1 MAPLPLSTETV
12 APIWIF
18 TTIQIQIWTVDTV
31 TVKHHD
37 LMGKERILV
46 LGNASCVGVF
56 LRPTA
61 GEDEDAG
68 VHSTC
73 RKIFIILSSSA
84 EYSYIRSGDHEYQH
98 QTRFTPHRFQAYV
111 TKMIAFRNLFT
122 DRPYITMRFIDK
134 EFVNNVTAQISS
146 SSSSNEDDED
156 LTATIDHSSW
166 RRLRLSF
173 SDFYSASN
181 SRYSSRLIPA
191 VGLLGIYLC
200 PSQQR
205 ICVVRRRPLFND
217 DTCIEIPLRGTIE
230 GSPHAH
236 DSLTMATIYPRTQ
249 VPSCLHDLFS
259 RAAVSSSHSSQEV
272 TDDAIGQQQSAEV
285 LLWLQADLLDS
296 STAVMHRS
304 ANRDEQ
310 SIRALMSSMSL
321 LGSHADAYPS
331 LSISGSDDTPMV
343 EYLDG
348 VVYLLSDSRSEDESE
363 MEVQCWMD
371 GPTGTSILDSM
382 QALLRQHVGVS
393 SGDGV
398 SGLDGNSSDGVQ
410 ASADSKYPLNDLQCR
425 TCL

>member
-1 MAPLPLSTETV
+1 MTSLPMSTQTV

-18 TTIQIQIWTVDTV
+18 TTIQIQTWTVDTV
-31 TVKHHD
+31 TFTHHD

-61 GEDEDAG
+61 AEDEDAG

-73 RKIFIILSSSA
+73 WKIFIILSSSA

-111 TKMIAFRNLFT
+111 MKMIAFRNLFS
-122 DRPYITMRFIDK
+122 DRPYLTMRFINK

-146 SSSSNEDDED
+146 NSSSSNEDDED
-156 LTATIDHSSW
+156 FTATMDHSSW

-181 SRYSSRLIPA
+181 SGYSSRLIPA

-259 RAAVSSSHSSQEV
+259 RAAVSSSSSHSPQEV
-272 TDDAIGQQQSAEV
+272 TDDAIGHQQSVEV
-285 LLWLQADLLDS
+285 LLWLQAELLDS

-310 SIRALMSSMSL
+310 SIRAVMSSMSL

-331 LSISGSDDTPMV
+331 LSDSGSDATPMV
-343 EYLDG
+343 EYLNG
-348 VVYLLSDSRSEDESE
+348 AVYLLSDSRSEDESE
-363 MEVQCWMD
+363 MEVQCWLD
-371 GPTGTSILDSM
+371 GPTGTGILDSM
-382 QALLRQHVGVS
+382 QALLRRHVGVS
-393 SGDGV
+393 GGDG
-398 SGLDGNSSDGVQ
+398 DSSDGVQ

-425 TCL
+425 SCS

>member
-1 MAPLPLSTETV
+1 
-12 APIWIF
+12 
-18 TTIQIQIWTVDTV
+18 
-31 TVKHHD
+31 
-37 LMGKERILV
+37 MGKERILV

-61 GEDEDAG
+61 DEDENIG
-68 VHSTC
+68 VHRTC
-73 RKIFIILSSSA
+73 WKIFIILSSSA

-111 TKMIAFRNLFT
+111 MKMVAFRNLFS
-122 DRPYITMRFIDK
+122 DRPYLTMRFINK
-134 EFVNNVTAQISS
+134 EFVNNVT
-146 SSSSNEDDED
+146 SSSNDGDEEF
-156 LTATIDHSSW
+156 TATIDHSSW

-173 SDFYSASN
+173 SDFYSARN

-205 ICVVRRRPLFND
+205 ICVVRRRPLFSD

-230 GSPHAH
+230 ASPHAH
-236 DSLTMATIYPRTQ
+236 DSLTMETIYPRTQ

-259 RAAVSSSHSSQEV
+259 RAAVSSSHSPQEV
-272 TDDAIGQQQSAEV
+272 TDDAISLQQSAEV

-310 SIRALMSSMSL
+310 SIRAVMSSMSL

-331 LSISGSDDTPMV
+331 LSVSGSDATPMV

-348 VVYLLSDSRSEDESE
+348 AVYLLSDSRSEDESE
-363 MEVQCWMD
+363 IEVQCWLD
-371 GPTGTSILDSM
+371 GPTDILDST
-382 QALLRQHVGVS
+382 QTLLRRHVGVIG
-393 SGDGV
+393 GDGV
-398 SGLDGNSSDGVQ
+398 SGLEGSFDGVQ
-410 ASADSKYPLNDLQCR
+410 ASADSKYPLNDLQYRSCS
-425 TCL
+425 

>member
-1 MAPLPLSTETV
+1 MTPLPVSTQTV

-18 TTIQIQIWTVDTV
+18 TTIQIQTWTVDTV
-31 TVKHHD
+31 TFKHHD

-46 LGNASCVGVF
+46 LGNASCIGVF
-56 LRPTA
+56 LRSAA

-111 TKMIAFRNLFT
+111 MKMITFRNLFS
-122 DRPYITMRFIDK
+122 DRPYLTMRFINK

-146 SSSSNEDDED
+146 SSNEDDEEF
-156 LTATIDHSSW
+156 TATIDHSSW
-166 RRLRLSF
+166 RRLRLSL
-173 SDFYSASN
+173 SDLHSTSN

-259 RAAVSSSHSSQEV
+259 SAAV
-272 TDDAIGQQQSAEV
+272 TDDAIGQQQSAEI
-285 LLWLQADLLDS
+285 LLWLRADLLDS

-331 LSISGSDDTPMV
+331 LGVSGIDATPMV

-348 VVYLLSDSRSEDESE
+348 AVYLLSDSRSVDESE
-363 MEVQCWMD
+363 MEVQCWLD

-398 SGLDGNSSDGVQ
+398 SGLDGDSSDGVQ

-425 TCL
+425 SCS

>member
-1 MAPLPLSTETV
+1 M
-12 APIWIF
+12 
-18 TTIQIQIWTVDTV
+18 
-31 TVKHHD
+31 
-37 LMGKERILV
+37 

-61 GEDEDAG
+61 GEDEDTG

-73 RKIFIILSSSA
+73 WKLFIILSSSA

-111 TKMIAFRNLFT
+111 MKMIAFRNLFS
-122 DRPYITMRFIDK
+122 DRPYLTMRFINK

-146 SSSSNEDDED
+146 YSSSNDED
-156 LTATIDHSSW
+156 FTATIDHSSW

-200 PSQQR
+200 SSQQR
-205 ICVVRRRPLFND
+205 ICVVHRRPLFSD

-230 GSPHAH
+230 SSPHAH
-236 DSLTMATIYPRTQ
+236 DSLMVATIYPRTQ

-259 RAAVSSSHSSQEV
+259 RAAVSSSHSPQEV

-310 SIRALMSSMSL
+310 SIRAVMSSMSL

-331 LSISGSDDTPMV
+331 LSVSGSDATPMV

-348 VVYLLSDSRSEDESE
+348 AVYLLSDSRSEDESE
-363 MEVQCWMD
+363 MEVQCWLD
-371 GPTGTSILDSM
+371 GPTDTGILDSM
-382 QALLRQHVGVS
+382 QALLRRHVAIGV
-393 SGDGV
+393 DGV
-398 SGLDGNSSDGVQ
+398 SGLDGDSSGGVQ
-410 ASADSKYPLNDLQCR
+410 ASADRKYRLNDLQCR
-425 TCL
+425 SCL